1 MTATL
6 DSIQRI
12 SILRH
17 VASGE
22 RKMEGDVVAR
32 IALDEIN
39 ELNRLLKEY
48 TQTVGPNH
56 PLRKVTG

>member
-1 MTATL
+1 VGSSTL
-6 DSIQRI
+6 DNLQRI
-12 SILRH
+12 TILRN

-39 ELNRLLKEY
+39 ELNRLLEMY
-48 TQTVGPNH
+48 RTHVNPED
-56 PLRKVTG
+56 RKVK